1 LGRRRYTAEALE
13 YRRDASGWQF
23 YRRTRQSV
31 FSSADVL
38 VDLSHKERA
47 ASKFKWAAGIL
58 LAFSSVA
65 FAGMSDAQERVVG
78 VKNPDSLFVSKDPV
92 LHRNKQAAYRI
103 IKDLLEANQWQDA
116 DKYLTE
122 RYIQHNPLALSG
134 RQGVVDF
141 FVKVM
146 GRKPTP
152 MTPKMRAPVVAVVAE
167 GDLVVVTYPREMTD
181 PKDPTKK
188 YTTTW
193 FDQWRFVD
201 G

>member
-1 LGRRRYTAEALE
+1 MLGRRIDQST
-13 YRRDASGWQF
+13 RR
-23 YRRTRQSV
+23 SV
-31 FSSADVL
+31 LSPAGVL
-38 VDLSHKERA
+38 LDLPYEERCV
-47 ASKFKWAAGIL
+47 SIFKWAASIL
-58 LAFSSVA
+58 LAVA
-65 FAGMSDAQERVVG
+65 SMFAGPSGAQERVVG
-78 VKNPDSLFVSKDPV
+78 AKDPDALFVSNYPI

-103 IKDLLEANQWQDA
+103 IKDLLDASQWQNA

-122 RYIQHNPLALSG
+122 RYIQHNPLARSG

-152 MTPKMRAPVVAVVAE
+152 LTPKMTTPIVSVVAE

-181 PKDPTKK
+181 PKDPTKT

-201 G
+201 GKADEHWDGATR